1 MLELIDTNPNVSV
14 QESEYKRLLGFPA
27 QYELAGR
34 TKELADW
41 ARRWYAEHGRPWVY
55 ALQMHGL
62 ALVDGHVRISGT
74 TFSSKRLSEQLAE
87 AQADKAVLV
96 AVSAGKQC
104 EEKALQ
110 LWKEDKPD
118 EYFFLEVYG
127 SAVVEHLIAGAAY
140 RICDWADQHH
150 LAVLPHYSPGYPG
163 WDIADQNRILGLIR
177 QQMKCEFPE
186 EIRVMDTGMLQPKK
200 SLLALFGITPH
211 LEKVDRPT
219 RLIPCE
225 NCSLPSCQY
234 RRVPY
239 RRSLPQI
246 ENVLRLQPSGS
257 RDSGIRTKDIVTLN
271 PNARYSVSTQAL
283 QKWSR
288 ERLRLKILDDH
299 SVEARFRY
307 EGTTC
312 SNFGRP
318 LEFDY
323 HIRLGS
329 AEEGYKIVDA
339 TCVPAPGDTGHT
351 YMCEYTSNAESL
363 MRSIASEKPL
373 VGRSLKDVFAWE
385 RPYDHSG
392 CYCSAESR
400 DHKLG
405 LVLEVLHYALVHYEE
420 SKNTGL

>member
-1 MLELIDTNPNVSV
+1 MLELIDTNPNVNV

-27 QYELAGR
+27 QYELTAR

-41 ARRWYAEHGRPWVY
+41 ARQWYAEHGRPWIY
-55 ALQMHGL
+55 ALQMDGL
-62 ALVDGHVRISGT
+62 ALADGHVRINGV
-74 TFSSKRLSEQLAE
+74 TFSSRRLSEQLAE
-87 AQADKAVLV
+87 AQADNAVVV
-96 AVSAGKQC
+96 AVSAGRQC

-110 LWKEDKPD
+110 LWKEEKPD

-127 SAVVEHLIAGAAY
+127 SAVVEHLIASAAY
-140 RICDWADQHH
+140 RICDWADQHR
-150 LAVLPHYSPGYPG
+150 LGVLPHYSPGYPG
-163 WDIADQNRILGLIR
+163 WDITDQDKILGLIR
-177 QQMKCEFPE
+177 QQKKYEFPE
-186 EIRVMDTGMLQPKK
+186 EIRVMDTGMLRPKK
-200 SLLALFGITPH
+200 SQLALFGITPH
-211 LEKVDRPT
+211 LERVERVT
-219 RLIPCE
+219 RLVPCE
-225 NCSLPSCQY
+225 KCSLSSCQY

-246 ENVLRLQPSGS
+246 ENVLRLQPSGNLNA
-257 RDSGIRTKDIVTLN
+257 GIRTKGTLALN
-271 PNARYSVSTQAL
+271 PNARYSVSTYAL

-288 ERLRLKILDDH
+288 ERLQFKILHDG

-323 HIRLGS
+323 HVKLGS

-339 TCVPAPGDTGHT
+339 ACVPAPGDTGHT
-351 YMCEYTSNAESL
+351 YMCEYINNAESL

-385 RPYDHSG
+385 RQYDPAG
-392 CYCSAESR
+392 CYCNVESR
-400 DHKLG
+400 EHKWG
-405 LVLEVLHYALVHYEE
+405 LVLEVLHYALVQHEE
-420 SKNTGL
+420 SKNR

>member
-41 ARRWYAEHGRPWVY
+41 ARQWYTGHGKPWIY
-55 ALQMHGL
+55 ALQADGL
-62 ALVDGHVRISGT
+62 ALADGHVRINGV

-87 AQADKAVLV
+87 AQAENAVLV

-104 EEKALQ
+104 EGKALQ
-110 LWKEDKPD
+110 LWQEEKPD

-140 RICDWADQHH
+140 RICDWADQHR

-211 LEKVDRPT
+211 LEKVKRPT

-246 ENVLRLQPSGS
+246 ENVLRLQPSGN
-257 RDSGIRTKDIVTLN
+257 RDSGTRTNEVVALDPEREVFSQHPGASKV
-271 PNARYSVSTQAL
+271 VSGAVAAQ
-283 QKWSR
+283 
-288 ERLRLKILDDH
+288 D
-299 SVEARFRY
+299 
-307 EGTTC
+307 
-312 SNFGRP
+312 
-318 LEFDY
+318 
-323 HIRLGS
+323 LG
-329 AEEGYKIVDA
+329 
-339 TCVPAPGDTGHT
+339 
-351 YMCEYTSNAESL
+351 
-363 MRSIASEKPL
+363 
-373 VGRSLKDVFAWE
+373 
-385 RPYDHSG
+385 
-392 CYCSAESR
+392 
-400 DHKLG
+400 
-405 LVLEVLHYALVHYEE
+405 
-420 SKNTGL
+420 